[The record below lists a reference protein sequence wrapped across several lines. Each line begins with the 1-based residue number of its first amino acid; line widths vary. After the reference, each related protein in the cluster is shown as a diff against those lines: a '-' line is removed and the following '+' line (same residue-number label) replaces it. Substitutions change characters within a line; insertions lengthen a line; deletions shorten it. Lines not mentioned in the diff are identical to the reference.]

1 MLLKSITRTAK
12 LATSWSD
19 NCGAV
24 TAEFTTHKLLDG
36 CNGGNVLRKW
46 TVTDA
51 NGNTAYCEQW
61 FEVETEVD
69 WTCPDQLVLLSCK
82 DDVSPEDSYQRRS
95 WFISKKKNIF

>member
-1 MLLKSITRTAK
+1 M
-12 LATSWSD
+12 
-19 NCGAV
+19 

-51 NGNTAYCEQW
+51 SGNTAYCEQW

-82 DDVSPEDSYQRRS
+82 DDLSPEAIAIKEGVGSAYPYFRS
-95 WFISKKKNIF
+95 GNITTNPRSM